1 MTPVWS
7 VKTAYAAGLMATDG
21 NLSSDGRHMSFVS
34 RDRELVETFA
44 ECLQLATTVRTL
56 RTRAGGTLYRVQ
68 WADRRIYDWFI
79 SMGLLP
85 AKSLRLGRLAVPDEC
100 FADFVRG
107 CIDGDGSV
115 HVYTDTYHQRKK
127 DRYVYERLYVSLVSA
142 SYPFLEWIQT
152 TVQTAG
158 GDHGSHSRV
167 PATRATID
175 LGSPLRQGGFH
186 QTDPLDALR
195 RDCAL
200 PRPQARQGR
209 EVSHNA
215 RLSGGGV
222 RRATEGRMAVQYRR
236 AGFGTAGV
244 SGPGWRNGR
253 LAALKTPCPQGR
265 AGSNPAPG
273 TNFTTPFLT
282 RPAGGR

>member
-152 TVQTAG
+152 TVRRLVGITGVIHEYRRPERRSIWDLRYAKAASIRLIRWTHY
-158 GDHGSHSRV
+158 DATV
-167 PATRATID
+167 PCLDRKRARAARFLTT
-175 LGSPLRQGGFH
+175 LGS
-186 QTDPLDALR
+186 
-195 RDCAL
+195 
-200 PRPQARQGR
+200 QAAG
-209 EVSHNA
+209 
-215 RLSGGGV
+215 SGGRPRFGWLYNIGAPGSAPRECLGRGGEMGDSRRSKRRARKGV
-222 RRATEGRMAVQYRR
+222 RVQIPPPVP
-236 AGFGTAGV
+236 T
-244 SGPGWRNGR
+244 SPP
-253 LAALKTPCPQGR
+253 L
-265 AGSNPAPG
+265 S
-273 TNFTTPFLT
+273 
-282 RPAGGR
+282 